1 MKNIGL
7 ERDDLD
13 TKKTKEEF
21 TYSTKVAGQ
30 PMSANEYDENVVD
43 LRFRHY
49 QQRLMDR
56 INKVIQERKNIKNR
70 GNAKEGNMRNV
81 AKSQSHTALPSI
93 KHVKRDVSSN

>member
-7 ERDDLD
+7 VRDDLD

-49 QQRLMDR
+49 
-56 INKVIQERKNIKNR
+56 
-70 GNAKEGNMRNV
+70 
-81 AKSQSHTALPSI
+81 
-93 KHVKRDVSSN
+93 